1 VQFDAATQRIWALCD
16 NTCGVSS
23 TVLKVDGTGTI
34 VPQVVYSRPVGLP
47 NDNLEGFALAP
58 ASTCTGGTREALW
71 SDDGV
76 YGAGPSSPTE
86 GHALYSGR
94 IACDLQL
101 GGQGVSGPATDP
113 VAAVSLS
120 AGSGAVGDRITVTG
134 THFAPGTQVTFVF
147 NSTPVTL
154 GTATAA
160 SDGTLTF
167 AFSVPAV
174 PAGAH
179 TVTAAIGGT
188 VVASAA
194 FSVTAAGATVSG
206 GDPAALAS
214 TGSDVSSAA
223 GLIALALLIGG
234 GLLILLRRRARTHT
248 SGE

>member
-34 VPQVVYSRPVGLP
+34 VPQVVYSRPAGLP

-76 YGAGPSSPTE
+76 YGAGPGSPTE

-134 THFAPGTQVTFVF
+134 THFAPGTEVTFVF

-167 AFSVPAV
+167 AFAVPAV

-194 FSVTAAGATVSG
+194 FSVTAASATVSG

-214 TGSDVSSAA
+214 TGSDVSPAA